1 MSSTTHD
8 HAALAWLTPHPDDSP
23 ATAIARDCLRRLAT
37 FLWECRERSRQ
48 RRHLQMLDD
57 DLLRDIGVTHADAEA
72 EACKWPWMP

>member
-8 HAALAWLTPHPDDSP
+8 HAARAWLTPRADDSP
-23 ATAIARDCLRRLAT
+23 AAAVARDCLRRLAT